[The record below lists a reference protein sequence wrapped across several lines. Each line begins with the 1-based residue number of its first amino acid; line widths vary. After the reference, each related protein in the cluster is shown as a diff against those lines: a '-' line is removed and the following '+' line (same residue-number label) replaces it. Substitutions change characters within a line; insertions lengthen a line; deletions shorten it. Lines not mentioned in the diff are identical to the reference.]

1 MPGWLMDHAEFMKKN
16 TQFLMDIFEKQV
28 SAATLSEALHP
39 APVTPGRK
47 DTLAREEYFVRVL
60 SENLN
65 RMLGLAGENLVQA
78 KSAKPFFSSLVMMKN
93 SHTDLVGTWESLL
106 NAQESALPPEVRVT
120 VDESLN
126 KLEKIRDFL
135 IQNID
140 DYENFLRR
148 LEYLAEQLYNEVVSS
163 RMRPFSDGLQGFSRL
178 VRDLAQKFGKKVNFI
193 VNGASTRVDRDV
205 LEKLKAPLTH
215 LLQNAIDHG
224 LETMEDRVA
233 QGKPAEG
240 TIVLEARHVSGMLNI
255 SLSDD
260 GKGIDPELIRRKVV
274 ERGLSIESIAE
285 NMSKAELYEF
295 LFLPGFSTAQ
305 TITEVSGRGVGL
317 DVVFS
322 MLREVGGSG
331 RVESEPGTGT
341 TFHLQLPLTLSV
353 LRTLMVEINGDP
365 YALSLNRIDRVISVS
380 PKDLQS
386 IEDRQF
392 CTIEN
397 EHIGVIN
404 AQQILHLPPSTHPCT
419 EVTIA
424 IISDRLTRYGLVV
437 DRIIDER
444 ELVVRPLDPRL
455 GKIPNISSGAIM
467 EDGLPVLIM
476 DVDDLVRSIDNL
488 LTRGKL
494 SKVGSKK
501 KAVRSAQKRILVV
514 DDSLTVRQVER
525 KILENSG
532 YEVTLAVDGMD
543 GWNVLQGEQFDLIIS
558 DVDMPRMN
566 GIELVRKIKSAP
578 NFKDLPVMIISYK
591 DREEDKLL
599 GLEAGANYYLTKA
612 SFHDESLVNAV
623 RDLIGEASR

>member
-1 MPGWLMDHAEFMKKN
+1 
-16 TQFLMDIFEKQV
+16 
-28 SAATLSEALHP
+28 
-39 APVTPGRK
+39 
-47 DTLAREEYFVRVL
+47 
-60 SENLN
+60 
-65 RMLGLAGENLVQA
+65 
-78 KSAKPFFSSLVMMKN
+78 
-93 SHTDLVGTWESLL
+93 
-106 NAQESALPPEVRVT
+106 
-120 VDESLN
+120 
-126 KLEKIRDFL
+126 
-135 IQNID
+135 
-140 DYENFLRR
+140 
-148 LEYLAEQLYNEVVSS
+148 VSS

-193 VNGASTRVDRDV
+193 VNGASTRVDRNV

-215 LLQNAIDHG
+215 LLQNAVDHG
-224 LETMEDRVA
+224 LETIEDRIA
-233 QGKPAEG
+233 MGKPAEG
-240 TIVLEARHVSGMLNI
+240 TIVLEARHVSGILNI

-260 GKGIDPELIRRKVV
+260 GKGIDPEMIRRKVV
-274 ERGLSIESIAE
+274 ERGLSIESMAE

-295 LFLPGFSTAQ
+295 LFLPGFTTAQ
-305 TITEVSGRGVGL
+305 KVTEVSGRGVGL

-353 LRTLMVEINGDP
+353 LRTLIMEINGEP
-365 YALSLNRIDRVISVS
+365 YAMPLNRIDRVISVS
-380 PKDLQS
+380 PKDLRS

-397 EHIGVIN
+397 EHVGVIN
-404 AQQILHLPPSTHPCT
+404 AQQILQLPPSTLPCT

-424 IISDRLTRYGLVV
+424 VISDRLTCYGVVV
-437 DRIIDER
+437 DRIIDEC
-444 ELVVRPLDPRL
+444 ELVVHPLDPRL
-455 GKIPNISSGAIM
+455 GKIPNISASAIM

-501 KAVRSAQKRILVV
+501 KAVRSVQKRILVV

-532 YEVTLAVDGMD
+532 YEVALAVDGMD

-566 GIELVRKIKSAP
+566 GIEFVRKIKNAP
-578 NFKDLPVMIISYK
+578 NLKNLPVMIISYK

-623 RDLIGEASR
+623 RDLIGEANR